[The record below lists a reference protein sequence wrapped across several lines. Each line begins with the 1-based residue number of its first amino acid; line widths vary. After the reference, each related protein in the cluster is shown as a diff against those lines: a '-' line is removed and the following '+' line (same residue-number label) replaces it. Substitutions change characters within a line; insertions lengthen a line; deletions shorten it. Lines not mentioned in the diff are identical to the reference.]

1 METKGSEPVKSPN
14 SNKKPSLFYHEVISM
29 TTSQQLESPLKQLL
43 DCGQSYWL
51 DNLTQHMIAGGELKG
66 WIEDHGLR
74 GITANPT
81 TFGEALTSRNYD
93 RQIESLVREGRSTKD
108 IFETLLINDVQ
119 QACDLL
125 HPTYIET
132 EGLDGYVS
140 LEVSPHLAHDTE
152 GTLDEAR
159 HYVKRV
165 GRPNLFVKVP
175 ATEVG
180 IPVIEQLLFEGIAI
194 NITLLFSIQSYQAV
208 IEAYL
213 SALERR
219 VTAEQPLENVV
230 SVASF
235 FVSRIDVLVDQLLQR
250 RIPAGNGGRRSLAA
264 RLQGRAAIAN
274 AKLAYRTFQQAFSSD
289 RWARLAAQGARV
301 QRPLWAST
309 GTKNPAYRDV
319 VYVESLVGR
328 DTVNTMPEATLR
340 AFMDH
345 GRVVPDAVQAEQEDA
360 EVVMQQLEEAGVNFN
375 CVTWQ
380 LEHEGVQKFVD
391 AYDSA
396 LQALD
401 EKRRKLREM

>member
-1 METKGSEPVKSPN
+1 MTWPEGS
-14 SNKKPSLFYHEVISM
+14 KP
-29 TTSQQLESPLKQLL
+29 LEELL
-43 DCGQSYWL
+43 ACGQSYWL

-66 WIEDHGLR
+66 WIRDYGLR

-81 TFGEALTSRNYD
+81 TFREALASRDYD
-93 RQIESLVREGRSTKD
+93 RQIESLAREGRSTKD
-108 IFETLLINDVQ
+108 IYETLLIHDVQ

-125 HPTYIET
+125 HDVYVKTD
-132 EGLDGYVS
+132 GLDGYVS
-140 LEVSPHLAHDTE
+140 LEVSPHAAYDVE
-152 GTLDEAR
+152 STLHEAR
-159 HYVKRV
+159 RYAKRV
-165 GRPNLFVKVP
+165 NRPNLLVKVP
-175 ATEVG
+175 ATDSG
-180 IPVIEQLLFEGIAI
+180 IPAIEQLLFEGIGV
-194 NITLLFSIQSYQAV
+194 NITLLFSVGSYQAV

-219 VTAEQPLENVV
+219 VTAHQPLQNVV

-250 RIPAGNGGRRSLAA
+250 RIPAGNGGRQSPVA
-264 RLQGRAAIAN
+264 RLQGRAAVAN
-274 AKLAYRTFQQAFSSD
+274 AKLAYRTFRQAFSSD
-289 RWARLAAQGARV
+289 RWARLAVKGARV

-340 AFMDH
+340 AFAEH
-345 GRVVPDAVQAEQEDA
+345 GRVVPDAVEAELEEA
-360 EVVMQQLEEAGVNFN
+360 EVVMLQLEKMGVNFN

-391 AYDSA
+391 AYDA
-396 LQALD
+396 AVAALD
-401 EKRRKLREM
+401 KKRGNFRLEQTA